1 MPSPTNNK
9 LNTRDDMAIDTV
21 FKLLKKRR
29 TKIVATLGPASSEPS
44 TISGLIKAGVS
55 VFRLNMSHGNHEEHR
70 TRCLR
75 IRAVAQELGTPVAVL
90 ADLSGPKIRVGRFPG
105 GPITLRE
112 GDRVTVTSRDVP
124 GEPGL
129 IPSQYKEL
137 ANDVQAG
144 DRILIRDGTMELSVD
159 CVQGTEVR
167 CTVVQGGRLSDR
179 KGINLPGVDVTA
191 PSLTDKDRNDVRFA
205 MDLGIE
211 FVALSFVRRASDLEE
226 LRALLPASGGG
237 LAIVAKIERPEALA
251 DSEAI
256 IDVADAIMVARGDL
270 GVELPPEQVP
280 TAQQQ
285 LIDQARAHNKPV
297 IVATQMLESMKKSSR
312 PTRAEVADVS
322 YTVTSGADAVMLSAE
337 TATGNHPVAAVAM
350 MDRIARQAEGYLWR
364 HGAFGALAHLDQ
376 AQGPKP
382 LGDAVADAT
391 ALLSRELW
399 IRAIV
404 VISETG
410 QSTAIMSAARPAA
423 PIIGVSANAKT
434 CRMTNLFW
442 GVVPVQV
449 DEIELE
455 DTIAL
460 TKRITTNLGLAKSE
474 DRVLLVRGFH
484 SDPER
489 NVPSITIVSI

>member
-1 MPSPTNNK
+1 
-9 LNTRDDMAIDTV
+9 MAIDTV

-29 TKIVATLGPASSEPS
+29 TKIVATLGPASTEPA
-44 TISGLIKAGVS
+44 IIAGLIEHGVS
-55 VFRLNMSHGNHEEHR
+55 VFRLNMSHGNHEGHR
-70 TRCLR
+70 TRYYR
-75 IRAVAQELGTPVAVL
+75 VREVSEEMGVPVAVL
-90 ADLSGPKIRVGRFPG
+90 ADLSGPKIRVGRFPK

-112 GDRVTVTSRDVP
+112 GDRVTVTTREVP

-129 IPSQYKEL
+129 IPSQYKQL
-137 ANDVQAG
+137 AHDVQAG

-159 CVQGTEVR
+159 CIHDTEVR

-179 KGINLPGVDVTA
+179 KGINLPGVDVSA
-191 PSLTDKDRNDVRFA
+191 PSLTDKDRHDVEFA
-205 MDLGIE
+205 MRLGFE
-211 FVALSFVRRASDLEE
+211 FIALSFVRRASDLEK
-226 LRALLPASGGG
+226 LKALLPPTDETP
-237 LAIVAKIERPEALA
+237 AIVAKIERPEALA

-256 IDVADAIMVARGDL
+256 IELADAIMVARGDL

-285 LIDQARAHNKPV
+285 LIDQARARNKPV
-297 IVATQMLESMKKSSR
+297 IVATQMLESMRKSSR

-337 TATGNHPVAAVAM
+337 TATGNHPVATVEM
-350 MDRIARQAEGYLWR
+350 MNRIARQSEGYLWR

-376 AQGPKP
+376 AQGRKP

-391 ALLSRELW
+391 ALLSRDLW

-410 QSTAIMSAARPAA
+410 KSTATMSAARPAA

-434 CRMTNLFW
+434 CRLTNLFW

-449 DEIELE
+449 DETEL
-455 DTIAL
+455 DNPIAL
-460 TKRITTNLGLAKSE
+460 TRRITTNLGLAESQ

-484 SDPER
+484 SKPQR